1 MMSLDDVIKNA
12 SSLERARAQ
21 KVYCTR
27 AQARAIALKTAQKS
41 RVDLARPDVA

>member
-1 MMSLDDVIKNA
+1 MMSSKMPHLWSA
-12 SSLERARAQ
+12 RARAQ